1 MMIPSDTATDDLFK
15 ELGLSDSSANNKQT
29 TSNPNFLNSIL
40 QSDEDSACDVDRWAS
55 SSIEDSS
62 SQVNGSEK
70 AKELEEEHNR
80 LSESVLTLSTHFAHI
95 QFRLQ
100 QINAAPAETRDEMLK
115 ELLDFASQGCI
126 DITDVRQQ
134 ARELKKLQETDGET
148 PQVKEKRAHVLD
160 LIQKLRSQ
168 TEDLEKFAYD
178 FGHGGMP
185 MSELKER
192 QKLVFDKLQEKIRLK
207 IELEGNDH
215 ENLKKTLDEGLEQ
228 VLNPIKE
235 KDKLVD
241 QLQTQIVDL
250 ERFVQF
256 LQQEPRDDEISDIRS
271 FESAYKPPPRKSSIL
286 SMLGI
291 SNQRHFERNEL
302 KKRPA
307 GNHYGDQRA
316 QLELAVDKTLEVM
329 KQRQLLTIDYP
340 EREDMTLEEL
350 NQQLFELSDEA
361 VVSVVRKQLATC
373 LKLLLEHGMKKTVEA
388 ASSFNALSYL
398 GFGCMSQRGKLRRQS
413 SITDGKQL
421 IHVWNIIELYY
432 EVKKAEER
440 EDAAVGH
447 LTQTFN
453 LDSVAGK
460 QATSQQVLL
469 ATIENIATS
478 HDKLK
483 RSLDSKWKAF
493 VSAALNSKRLPAWI
507 RIIFRSDFVIYR
519 CYETWSYVCRTG
531 CEDIRPLLEKLHE
544 YNFDLPVDL
553 AIRPFQQ
560 NRDAF

>member
-1 MMIPSDTATDDLFK
+1 MMTPTETTNSDDIFK
-15 ELGLSDSSANNKQT
+15 ELGLNTQANIC
-29 TSNPNFLNSIL
+29 SNEKSISPSNFLNSVL

-62 SQVNGSEK
+62 SQV
-70 AKELEEEHNR
+70 
-80 LSESVLTLSTHFAHI
+80 
-95 QFRLQ
+95 
-100 QINAAPAETRDEMLK
+100 
-115 ELLDFASQGCI
+115 
-126 DITDVRQQ
+126 
-134 ARELKKLQETDGET
+134 
-148 PQVKEKRAHVLD
+148 
-160 LIQKLRSQ
+160 
-168 TEDLEKFAYD
+168 
-178 FGHGGMP
+178 
-185 MSELKER
+185 
-192 QKLVFDKLQEKIRLK
+192 
-207 IELEGNDH
+207 
-215 ENLKKTLDEGLEQ
+215 
-228 VLNPIKE
+228 LNPIKE

-241 QLQTQIVDL
+241 QLQTQITDL

-256 LQQEPRDDEISDIRS
+256 LQQEPRSEDDLSAIRS
-271 FESAYKPPPRKSSIL
+271 FESAYKPAPRKSSIL
-286 SMLGI
+286 SMFGLY
-291 SNQRHFERNEL
+291 NPRHFERNEL
-302 KKRPA
+302 KKSPV

-316 QLELAVDKTLEVM
+316 QLELAVDKVIEVM
-329 KQRQLLTIDYP
+329 KQRQLLTFDHP
-340 EREDMTLEEL
+340 EREDMTVEEL

-361 VVSVVRKQLATC
+361 VVSVVRKQLAPC
-373 LKLLLEHGMKKTVEA
+373 LKALLEHGMKKVVEN
-388 ASSFNALSYL
+388 ASAFNALNYL
-398 GFGCMSQRGKLRRQS
+398 GFGCMSRRGKLRRQS
-413 SITDGKQL
+413 SISDGKQL

-440 EDAAVGH
+440 EDAAVGQ

-483 RSLDSKWKAF
+483 RSLDAKWKAF

-544 YNFDLPVDL
+544 FMFELPVDL